1 MTRLGYAA
9 LAMILVALGWYVLRP
24 VQDTSVHWQHVYE
37 GPIPTAYT
45 IHAQGLTQQ
54 VTDKRVVID
63 GIALPLGEEKANG
76 LWNQLQV
83 LSAPA
88 DRLVKGVAP
97 ADYAA
102 YGIDPSV
109 RSIRGA
115 DFALAWG
122 VADNSGYI
130 VDQKSGTVMAFDP
143 GVSARLD
150 ALCGRLDAEIPVP
163 LLNPVAVTVGH
174 ERFVSRGAQWVAALS
189 ATRPSATARV
199 RDLMNFINDLRL
211 TDLAGTVPDRSGT
224 RPEDSTEITRV
235 LVEYPASEAVKA
247 GYDPFLDIIVRADPV
262 GGGGTWQATGWPAQP
277 LNPLQVWRVRY
288 LAAAFSEDRVFN
300 LGSAI
305 FGHGITAVAVTR
317 GGQPWFLL
325 KSSNARELDDLSSKW
340 DVVWD
345 GGREYAD
352 PTAADQLASAL
363 NGINV
368 RAVRPRLVVEPAWP
382 DAVQLRVTVKGQAEP
397 IILEMRGRAV
407 RSATHVGY
415 AIELPEL
422 LADLRPD
429 RFLDKVLA
437 SRAPER
443 VVKLQRRLLDRT
455 PAVEET
461 FASDERGIWRRTF
474 PAGGPVDQVM
484 LQRLAR
490 AAAGGTA
497 TAVRLA
503 TAADRALADDPSVEI
518 AVRFAPKSTGKA
530 NDYTDLEETTSID
543 LGLAL
548 GKRDGVWRALLLG
561 GGIAY
566 DLEADL
572 VDLFTSDVTSP
583 LIMPVVPA
591 LVSKIVL
598 TGPPGQGDI
607 VDLRMQY
614 NGWMLMG
621 DTKPV
626 PAAEVEV
633 RRLLRDI
640 SNLVATR
647 RVEGLALVGNEVA
660 ATVTV
665 TVPGSER
672 DLTESMVMQ
681 IAAPGTL
688 GAAADACIV
697 FAESTRVGAMVRSR
711 AMVPAAAVAG
721 FAPDRAR
728 YHVAP

>member
-9 LAMILVALGWYVLRP
+9 LAVILVALGWYVLRP
-24 VQDTSVHWQHVYE
+24 IQDTSVHWQQVYK

-45 IHAQGLTQQ
+45 ILAQGLTQH

-76 LWNQLQV
+76 LWNQLRV

-88 DRLVKGVAP
+88 DRFVKGVAP

-109 RSIRGA
+109 RSISGA

-130 VDQKSGTVMAFDP
+130 VDQKSGTVAAVDAGTM
-143 GVSARLD
+143 VRLD
-150 ALCGRLDAEIPVP
+150 QLCGRLDAEIPVP
-163 LLNPVAVTVGH
+163 LLNPVAVVVGQ
-174 ERFVSRGAQWVAALS
+174 ERFVNRGIQWAAALS

-211 TDLAGTVPDRSGT
+211 PDLSGTVPAG
-224 RPEDSTEITRV
+224 STEITRLV
-235 LVEYPASEAVKA
+235 VEYPVSEAVKA
-247 GYDPFLDIIVRADPV
+247 GYDPYCDIIVRADLI
-262 GGGGTWQATGWPAQP
+262 GGGGTWQAKGWPAQRLTP
-277 LNPLQVWRVRY
+277 LEIWRVRY
-288 LAAAFSEDRVFN
+288 LAAAFSEDRLFN

-305 FGHGITAVAVTR
+305 FGHGITAVVVTR
-317 GGQPWFLL
+317 GGQPWFRL

-352 PTAADQLASAL
+352 PTAADQLAFAL

-382 DAVQLRVTVKGQAEP
+382 DAVQLMVTVKGQTEP
-397 IILEMRGRAV
+397 ITLEMRGRAV

-415 AIELPEL
+415 AIELSEL

-530 NDYTDLEETTSID
+530 NDFTDLEETTSID

-672 DLTESMVMQ
+672 DLTESMVLQ

-697 FAESTRVGAMVRSR
+697 FAESTRAGAMVRSR
-711 AMVPAAAVAG
+711 AMVPAVAVAG